1 MKTNDQILNTII
13 SLLKLSPLNDLNGG
27 IYKKVRPTDSK
38 STDVVVNLLS
48 GGFSKF
54 ENKGKLI
61 VKVCV
66 PNIINGITS
75 YEDTKNTAIIEQL
88 LIDFSN
94 KILTT
99 NNDISFYVETREI
112 YTEASFE
119 KDISNVILR
128 INYNSI

>member
-1 MKTNDQILNTII
+1 MKTNDHILNII
-13 SLLKLSPLNDLNGG
+13 INLLKSSPLNDLNGS

-38 STDVVVNLLS
+38 LVDVVVNLLS

-66 PNIINGITS
+66 PNIVNGITS

-112 YTEASFE
+112 YTEPSFE
-119 KDISNVILR
+119 KDVSSVIFR
-128 INYNSI
+128 INYNSL

>member
-1 MKTNDQILNTII
+1 MKTNDQILNII
-13 SLLKLSPLNDLNGG
+13 INLLKSSPLNDLNGS

-38 STDVVVNLLS
+38 LVDVVVNVLS
-48 GGFSKF
+48 AGFSKF

-66 PNIINGITS
+66 PNIVNGITS

-94 KILTT
+94 KILT
-99 NNDISFYVETREI
+99 NNGISFYIETREI

-119 KDISNVILR
+119 KDVSSVVFR
-128 INYNSI
+128 INYNSL